1 MRIQTKIWYCI
12 IILATLF
19 FTGCFGLF
27 DSSSDRITG
36 KYILLWIDLPQNQ
49 FISEETELNS
59 SSSTGLIEEYVFA
72 VGHDQDY
79 IIAKQ
84 HPTSGFENGFEI
96 NTRVTNY
103 FIIDMN
109 RKTLKKGEKIFGPL
123 REVEFNKLR
132 KELKIENIEFDMN
145 YPEKP

>member
-1 MRIQTKIWYCI
+1 MKRKYKLLVIFSS
-12 IILATLF
+12 LLLVS
-19 FTGCFGLF
+19 CFGLF
-27 DSSSDRITG
+27 DSDSDRIIG
-36 KYILLWIDLPQNQ
+36 KYIIIWIDLPQNQ
-49 FISEETELNS
+49 TISEEIELNS
-59 SSSTGLIEEYVFA
+59 ESSIGLIQEYVFA
-72 VGHDQDY
+72 VGHNEDY

-96 NTRVTNY
+96 NTKITNY

-123 REVEFNKLR
+123 KEVEFNKLR
-132 KELKIENIEFDMN
+132 KKLKIESIEFDMN